1 MHASRN
7 GTGPI
12 RSKRKRADFENEDRT
27 LDDQEIDWLLNDAVY
42 KVVLISSDDLKAMG
56 SSLKKTYEAMKNFWD
71 LNQLKLE
78 ESVWSFM
85 ALESIFDL
93 LDHRIQRG
101 DTRVIIAGN
110 TGLPRK

>member
-1 MHASRN
+1 MQSTKSLTSWQATPEDETPEERN
-7 GTGPI
+7 Q
-12 RSKRKRADFENEDRT
+12 RL
-27 LDDQEIDWLLNDAVY
+27 LDEPCYQVG
-42 KVVLISSDDLKAMG
+42 LISSDDIKAMG